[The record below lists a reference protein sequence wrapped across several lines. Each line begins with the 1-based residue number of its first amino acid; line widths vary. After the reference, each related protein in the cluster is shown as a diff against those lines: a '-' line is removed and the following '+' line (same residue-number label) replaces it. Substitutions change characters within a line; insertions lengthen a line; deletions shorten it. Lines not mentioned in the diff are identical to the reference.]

1 MPATVV
7 YIHGN
12 GNKAARDVLKDQWDR
27 SLFGRN
33 VGYRSRMAYWASLR
47 YPTPLPA
54 AVFDEVEH
62 AAPEEVPVRVDGSGG
77 LEGLGDGGT
86 EVRSGGVGTLPA
98 PADLDPAG
106 LAAEA
111 RLEAASI
118 PAPDGT
124 GTEAGI
130 GTGTETGTEIGT
142 GLEGLSPAELVEP
155 TPLDAWLVR
164 MAYTADAVVAGEE
177 LTDATGG
184 LEALPLPRAAR
195 IALFRALVKVTFKD
209 VHAYFFGGFGEPMR
223 QVLRD
228 TLRGAPD
235 PVIVVSHSLG
245 TIIAYD
251 VLREPAFAHRAIPL
265 FVTAG
270 SPLGTVEVQ
279 DLVRRPL
286 EVPAGVRA
294 WRNVA
299 DARDVVALDRTIRP
313 EYRPDDKC
321 TDFQVVNDS
330 DNHHGIRQYLSTR
343 PVRESVAAL
352 FD

>member
-33 VGYRSRMAYWASLR
+33 VGDRSRMAYWASLR

-54 AVFDEVEH
+54 VVFDEVEH
-62 AAPEEVPVRVDGSGG
+62 AEADDVPVGDGGAGG
-77 LEGLGDGGT
+77 LEGLVDDAAHG
-86 EVRSGGVGTLPA
+86 RSVSVETVPA

-111 RLEAASI
+111 RLEAVSI
-118 PAPDGT
+118 PGPG
-124 GTEAGI
+124 E
-130 GTGTETGTEIGT
+130 T
-142 GLEGLSPAELVEP
+142 GLEGLPSPAEAAEP
-155 TPLDAWLVR
+155 TALDPWLTR

-228 TLRGAPD
+228 TLRAAPD

-251 VLREPAFAHRAIPL
+251 VLREPAFAHRVIPL
-265 FVTAG
+265 FLTAG
-270 SPLGTVEVQ
+270 SPLGTAEVQ
-279 DLVRRPL
+279 DVVRNPL

-313 EYRPDDKC
+313 EYRPDHKC
-321 TDFQVVNDS
+321 TDFLVVNDS